1 MMEFQSHTK
10 PQYISEVTHV
20 CIYSSFFAVDEWAN
34 ISIIIYWGLLAPAFR
49 QTFQCGVSSI
59 ILLHEKFL
67 QFDWLRAVV
76 FQLNLKYLHVKI
88 TVSIVTKITKEIKK
102 Q

>member
-1 MMEFQSHTK
+1 MDRLQLEQNSAARLVNASRKHDHST
-10 PQYISEVTHV
+10 PILRSLRWLPVRYR
-20 CIYSSFFAVDEWAN
+20 
-34 ISIIIYWGLLAPAFR
+34 IIF
-49 QTFQCGVSSI
+49 I

-88 TVSIVTKITKEIKK
+88 TKPLREVV
-102 Q
+102 